1 MAILAGPKWSC
12 WRREMIL
19 PTTSVRVALGLTLG
33 PVGAVPEPIQAQLVV
48 APAPRVEHL
57 AADAVV
63 AAGQADVAGDLL
75 GMAQDRQATLG
86 PPEQLLLGHGVSSLV
101 GDPEC
106 QPSPSVPYTNDPHA
120 CQ

>member
-1 MAILAGPKWSC
+1 MVVLAQVDDLAHDLGAGGVGTDL
-12 WRREMIL
+12 RA
-19 PTTSVRVALGLTLG
+19 VR
-33 PVGAVPEPIQAQLVV
+33 AVPEPVQAMGVI
-48 APAPRVEHL
+48 APAPLVEDL

-86 PPEQLLLGHGVSSLV
+86 HPEQLLLGHRVSFLV

-106 QPSPSVPYTNDPHA
+106 QPSPSVP
-120 CQ
+120 